1 MMRFEGSRTVAH
13 VVGVASDVKVQTLGE
28 QPQPLVYRPLV
39 KGHAGLLRLVVRTD
53 GAPAPSVADMRRA
66 VSGLDP
72 AVAVFESRTMSE
84 HLGVMLYPY
93 RLAAALGSVFGAMAI
108 VLAAIGL
115 YGVLSCGVSERLREL
130 AIRLAL
136 GAPARTLVRSAAGE
150 TVRATAVAVAF
161 GALLAVAVGQLMA
174 DFLFGIS
181 PFDPATL
188 VATIGVL
195 TTVVALASA
204 APLKR
209 ALGVE
214 VSALLRQL

>member
-1 MMRFEGSRTVAH
+1 
-13 VVGVASDVKVQTLGE
+13 
-28 QPQPLVYRPLV
+28 
-39 KGHAGLLRLVVRTD
+39 
-53 GAPAPSVADMRRA
+53 MRRA
-66 VSGLDP
+66 VAQLDP

-93 RLAAALGSVFGAMAI
+93 RLAAALGSAFGAMAI

-136 GAPARTLVRSAAGE
+136 GAPARTLLRSAAGE
-150 TVRATAVAVAF
+150 TVRATV
-161 GALLAVAVGQLMA
+161 LAVAIGALMALAAGQLLA

-181 PFDPATL
+181 PFDPITL
-188 VATIGVL
+188 VATILVL
-195 TTVVALASA
+195 AGVVALASI

-209 ALGVE
+209 AVGVE
-214 VSALLRQL
+214 VASLLRQL